1 MACTRT
7 TTTPSCG
14 HALDA
19 QSHTCP
25 TSTRPSCNPREQ
37 KRYYLHDT
45 CAKCDPEHQR
55 KHARDLYEWQHAQ
68 LMGEFLRAR
77 AAGDAELMRVLEDKD
92 AELLRNL
99 KARICMVALTR
110 QGLETAWPELKG

>member
-7 TTTPSCG
+7 TTTLSCG
-14 HALDA
+14 HALHS

-25 TSTRPSCNPREQ
+25 TPTRPSCKPPKHEHR
-37 KRYYLHDT
+37 YLHDT

-55 KHARDLYEWQHAQ
+55 KHARDLYEWQHSQ
-68 LMGEFLRAR
+68 LMGEYLRAKT
-77 AAGDAELMRVLEDKD
+77 AGDAEMMRVLEDKD

-99 KARICMVALTR
+99 KAKICMVALTR
-110 QGLETAWPELKG
+110 QGLETVWPEY